1 MRGRALELLVQT
13 LNPRPK
19 VACGLVK
26 SGFDTTA
33 EAKLHSGPAYLK
45 MRSGASRC
53 GADVSPSS
61 AHEGT
66 RVD

>member
-33 EAKLHSGPAYLK
+33 KAKLHSGAAYLK
-45 MRSGASRC
+45 MRSGASRRQRRRLK
-53 GADVSPSS
+53 GSIHE
-61 AHEGT
+61 AHAC
-66 RVD
+66 